1 MEKKMDSQTI
11 FQGKIITVYKD
22 KVKCPNEKI
31 ATREIVRHHGGV
43 GILATVDD
51 KIILVKQFRYAYNQD
66 TIEIPAGKLEY
77 NEDSNLAGAREL
89 EEETGYS
96 AKKLVP
102 ITQIYPTPGYCDEII
117 HLYEAKDVYKVERDE
132 DIYKVLSKKIKEVNQ
147 TMPSYKAIR
156 GMILTEEPLI
166 RTTTNKIKRQE
177 NLDAI
182 RKLKD

>member
-117 HLYEAKDVYKVERDE
+117 HLYEAKDVYKVENPLTGDE
-132 DIYKVLSKKIKEVNQ
+132 DEFINVLFIPIDEAYQMVIDQKIKDSK
-147 TMPSYKAIR
+147 TIIAIMKAYIDKH
-156 GMILTEEPLI
+156 T
-166 RTTTNKIKRQE
+166 K
-177 NLDAI
+177 
-182 RKLKD
+182 

>member
-66 TIEIPAGKLEY
+66 TIENY
-77 NEDSNLAGAREL
+77 HD
-89 EEETGYS
+89 
-96 AKKLVP
+96 
-102 ITQIYPTPGYCDEII
+102 II
-117 HLYEAKDVYKVERDE
+117 VLYFL
-132 DIYKVLSKKIKEVNQ
+132 IYKHHYLIYTVL
-147 TMPSYKAIR
+147 M
-156 GMILTEEPLI
+156 
-166 RTTTNKIKRQE
+166 
-177 NLDAI
+177 
-182 RKLKD
+182 

>member
-96 AKKLVP
+96 TKKLVP

-117 HLYEAKDVYKVERDE
+117 HLYEAKDVYKVENPLAGDE
-132 DIYKVLSKKIKEVNQ
+132 DEFINVLFVPIDEAYQMVIDQKIKDSK
-147 TMPSYKAIR
+147 TIIAIMKAYIDKH
-156 GMILTEEPLI
+156 T
-166 RTTTNKIKRQE
+166 K
-177 NLDAI
+177 
-182 RKLKD
+182 

>member
-117 HLYEAKDVYKVERDE
+117 HLYEAKDVYKVENPLAGDE
-132 DIYKVLSKKIKEVNQ
+132 DEFINVLFVPIDEAYQMVIDQKIKDSK
-147 TMPSYKAIR
+147 TIIAIMKAYIDKH
-156 GMILTEEPLI
+156 T
-166 RTTTNKIKRQE
+166 K
-177 NLDAI
+177 
-182 RKLKD
+182 

>member
-22 KVKCPNEKI
+22 QVKCPNEKI

-117 HLYEAKDVYKVERDE
+117 HLYEAKDVYKVENPLAGDE
-132 DIYKVLSKKIKEVNQ
+132 DEFINVLFIPIDEAYQMVIDQKIKDSK
-147 TMPSYKAIR
+147 TIIAIMKAYIDKH
-156 GMILTEEPLI
+156 T
-166 RTTTNKIKRQE
+166 K
-177 NLDAI
+177 
-182 RKLKD
+182 

>member
-22 KVKCPNEKI
+22 KVKCTNEKI

-117 HLYEAKDVYKVERDE
+117 HLYEAKDVYKVENPLAGDE
-132 DIYKVLSKKIKEVNQ
+132 DEFINVLFIPIDEAYQMVIDQKIKDSK
-147 TMPSYKAIR
+147 TIIAIMKAYIDKH
-156 GMILTEEPLI
+156 T
-166 RTTTNKIKRQE
+166 K
-177 NLDAI
+177 
-182 RKLKD
+182 

>member
-31 ATREIVRHHGGV
+31 ATREIDRHHGGV

-117 HLYEAKDVYKVERDE
+117 HLYEAKDVYKVENPLAGDE
-132 DIYKVLSKKIKEVNQ
+132 DEFINVLFIPIDEAYQMVIDQKIKDSK
-147 TMPSYKAIR
+147 TIIAIMKAYIDKH
-156 GMILTEEPLI
+156 T
-166 RTTTNKIKRQE
+166 K
-177 NLDAI
+177 
-182 RKLKD
+182 

>member
-117 HLYEAKDVYKVERDE
+117 HLYEAKDVYKVENPLAGDE
-132 DIYKVLSKKIKEVNQ
+132 DEFINVLFSPIDEAYQMVIDQKIKDSK
-147 TMPSYKAIR
+147 TIIAIMKAYIDKH
-156 GMILTEEPLI
+156 T
-166 RTTTNKIKRQE
+166 K
-177 NLDAI
+177 
-182 RKLKD
+182 

>member
-66 TIEIPAGKLEY
+66 TIEIPEGKLEY

-89 EEETGYS
+89 EEETGYR

-117 HLYEAKDVYKVERDE
+117 HLYEAKDVYKVENPLAGDE
-132 DIYKVLSKKIKEVNQ
+132 DEFINVLFIPIDEAYQMVIDQKIKDSK
-147 TMPSYKAIR
+147 TIIAIMKAYIDKH
-156 GMILTEEPLI
+156 T
-166 RTTTNKIKRQE
+166 K
-177 NLDAI
+177 
-182 RKLKD
+182 

>member
-31 ATREIVRHHGGV
+31 ATRERVRHHGGV

-117 HLYEAKDVYKVERDE
+117 HLYEAKDVYKVENPLAGDE
-132 DIYKVLSKKIKEVNQ
+132 DEFINVLFIPIDEAYQMVIDQKIKDSK
-147 TMPSYKAIR
+147 TIIAIMKAYIDKH
-156 GMILTEEPLI
+156 T
-166 RTTTNKIKRQE
+166 K
-177 NLDAI
+177 
-182 RKLKD
+182 

>member
-117 HLYEAKDVYKVERDE
+117 HLYEAKDVYKVENPLAGDE
-132 DIYKVLSKKIKEVNQ
+132 DEFINVLFIPIDEAYQMVIDQKIKDSK
-147 TMPSYKAIR
+147 TF
-156 GMILTEEPLI
+156 LI
-166 RTTTNKIKRQE
+166 
-177 NLDAI
+177 
-182 RKLKD
+182 

>member
-96 AKKLVP
+96 AIKLVP

-117 HLYEAKDVYKVERDE
+117 HLYEAKDVYKVENPLAGDE
-132 DIYKVLSKKIKEVNQ
+132 DEFINVLFIPIDEAYQMVIDQKIKDSK
-147 TMPSYKAIR
+147 TIIAIMKAYIDKH
-156 GMILTEEPLI
+156 T
-166 RTTTNKIKRQE
+166 K
-177 NLDAI
+177 
-182 RKLKD
+182 

>member
-77 NEDSNLAGAREL
+77 NEDSNLAGTREL

-117 HLYEAKDVYKVERDE
+117 HLYEAKNVYKVENPLAGDE
-132 DIYKVLSKKIKEVNQ
+132 DEFINVLFIPIDEAYQMVIDQKIKDSK
-147 TMPSYKAIR
+147 TIIAIMKAYIDKH
-156 GMILTEEPLI
+156 T
-166 RTTTNKIKRQE
+166 K
-177 NLDAI
+177 
-182 RKLKD
+182 

>member
-117 HLYEAKDVYKVERDE
+117 HLYEAKDVYKVENPLAGDE
-132 DIYKVLSKKIKEVNQ
+132 DEFINVLFIPIDEAYQMVIDQKIKDSK
-147 TMPSYKAIR
+147 TIIAIMKAYIDKH
-156 GMILTEEPLI
+156 T
-166 RTTTNKIKRQE
+166 Q
-177 NLDAI
+177 
-182 RKLKD
+182 

>member
-31 ATREIVRHHGGV
+31 ATREIVRHHVGV

-117 HLYEAKDVYKVERDE
+117 HLYEAKDVYKVENPLAGDE
-132 DIYKVLSKKIKEVNQ
+132 DEFINVLFIPIDEAYQMVIDQKIKDSK
-147 TMPSYKAIR
+147 TIIAIMKAYIDKH
-156 GMILTEEPLI
+156 T
-166 RTTTNKIKRQE
+166 K
-177 NLDAI
+177 
-182 RKLKD
+182 